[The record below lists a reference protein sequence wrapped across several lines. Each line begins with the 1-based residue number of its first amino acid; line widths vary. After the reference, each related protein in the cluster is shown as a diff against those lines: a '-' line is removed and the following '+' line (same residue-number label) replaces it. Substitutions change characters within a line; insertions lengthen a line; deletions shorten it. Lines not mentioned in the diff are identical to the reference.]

1 MYRRILVP
9 LDGSK
14 TAEVV
19 LPYAKELAGRLD
31 LDPYFLHVC
40 EPGSTETATA
50 DRIYINDLAQKVK
63 YDIKEIQTE
72 TGEGKINRTLETV
85 EEVIEGHAAEE
96 IINYAQK
103 KDIDL
108 ILLSTH
114 GHSGIKQWAMGN
126 NADKVLRKA
135 KCPTLLVKAAIPEE
149 IIHSE
154 WCRRTILVPLDG
166 SSTAEY
172 ALPHAEMLAKQ
183 RGIEPVK
190 IVLVRVCEPVFVTAD
205 YPEASMKLTWEE
217 HVKHMQDHV
226 KEIAMQYLN
235 KIQKRMEYSGI
246 KVTSVVLMGKAADE
260 IIKYAQDNAPNLIVM
275 STHGYSAVNRW
286 EYGNIANKIVYGS
299 RSPVF
304 LVRPEFLNEI

>member
-1 MYRRILVP
+1 MYRSILVP

-31 LDPYFLHVC
+31 LDLYFLHVC
-40 EPGSTETATA
+40 EPDTTETATT
-50 DRIYINDLAQKVK
+50 DQIYINDIAQKLK
-63 YDIKEIQTE
+63 YDIKEIQAE
-72 TGEGKINRTLETV
+72 TGAGTTNRTLETIG
-85 EEVIEGHAAEE
+85 EIIYGHAAEE
-96 IINYAQK
+96 IINYVEK
-103 KDIDL
+103 RDIDL

-135 KCPTLLVKAAIPEE
+135 RCPTLLVKAASPEE

-154 WCRRTILVPLDG
+154 WCRRTLIVPLDG

-172 ALPHAEMLAKQ
+172 ALSHAEMLAKQ
-183 RGIEPVK
+183 RGIESVK
-190 IVLVRVCEPVFVTAD
+190 IILIRVCDPVFVTAD
-205 YPEASMKLTWEE
+205 YPEASMNLTWDE

-235 KIQKRMEYSGI
+235 KIQKRMEYSGL

-260 IIKYAQDNAPNLIVM
+260 IIKYAQTHAPNLIVM
-275 STHGYSAVNRW
+275 STHGYSAINRW
-286 EYGNIANKIVYGS
+286 EYGNIANKNVI
-299 RSPVF
+299 
-304 LVRPEFLNEI
+304 